1 MEILEFLT
9 ADTAVNAIDQ
19 LTNKIQNLAPT
30 AQAVAASASTSLGE
44 IKSVIQNTQA
54 EAKRLINDS
63 KTDPTVSAAASNYLK
78 GAKEQAVELSK
89 LMEDLKLKGFANDP
103 WVKELQEVSTK
114 LAKYDA
120 EVQGVISTLKLELQ
134 AKSALADAEAKYARE
149 LIEVVAK
156 KAVYDKATT
165 DAIVKVKEEIA
176 AKQALLTLNRLLS
189 DDGASKNAIRSLEER
204 KAIIE
209 IIKGQIS
216 IGAQLSK
223 EEQLRNIKLE
233 EMLSRESSRRREVS
247 ESLKQQI
254 ELQRLAAIAAG
265 GSGPG
270 TSIGNKA
277 DIEAYRRIIND
288 IVKELNAE
296 SEVTSKL
303 KSQERELA
311 TSLLASNTVI
321 KERIEM
327 LKAEKALA
335 SVRSTH
341 FNLSSSTGGEGQT
354 LAAIIQERA
363 RLNELNKVAT
373 QLAEARGRAE
383 AKSNPAY
390 QEQKRNLEA
399 LVGAENKVT
408 EARDRARRGL
418 EQSTHLH
425 NFHAQALASFRAGLT
440 SLGLQFGIYT
450 SGTFAIA
457 ASTYAVGRAFRTAAS
472 EGIEFQNTVIQ
483 AASVL
488 AGIENTFEQYKQLT
502 SQTAIGLSL
511 KTPFSATEIS
521 KAVFELSVG
530 GQSAKNIFGSLSGA
544 SDEAGKAMKSS
555 LIPVLNLATIG
566 MMDVGKAAD
575 ITTNIMEGFHIP
587 AKATAE
593 VVSVM
598 AYAALRSNMTIEQM
612 GTALSYVA
620 PIAYQTGQSLQ
631 DVSAML
637 EALHN
642 AGIKG
647 SRAGTAM
654 RKLLTDMYD
663 PSSKLSEML
672 AKASI
677 ASIDFSGNSINLIS
691 ILEKTKKALDE
702 GVISMSDIA
711 KATGLYAESGILAL
725 VSASARLSEAQ
736 KNNGMSAKEAS
747 DEFERE
753 AKSIRELQEELEL
766 AAKGDVAGLIVQ
778 RFSTSLSKQ
787 LSLLKNSVSLVGL
800 IPFNEVQ
807 DELTSLTKDLTAFF
821 QRLAYSPEM
830 AAFSKGLESVIIT
843 ASTVVK
849 NELVPA
855 FHEFY
860 SFISPIA
867 SAFTSVIGTI
877 ITTEG
882 VLKNVVKLLL
892 LLATIQTVKT
902 LGTVFMWLYGA
913 IIANVTAITSFIARL
928 SIAAYIALWTQF
940 HSILQAIG
948 VAVTA
953 AGGAMT
959 AAGVAASVLSG
970 GLIAIAAISLGALI
984 YSLSTVEAKLT
995 AIYVAQG
1002 KLDELDKT
1010 REKVGYN
1017 PSVVSG
1023 TGLVATGLNAVGAAQ
1038 EQVNLM
1044 SEQLS
1049 LAKQL
1054 SDLQTNMDPK
1064 AELNRAVLLQKYV
1077 EVSKQLTSASIVSES
1092 DRQKFSAQY
1101 ADEID
1106 KLDKKLD
1113 FLRTDSPTVFGTLF
1127 DTIFG
1132 SERQELITGLVETR
1146 AKLVDVKEQL
1156 DLMDNPEEVRKR
1168 TTSILSELSKS
1179 TTQVGQSLASKLD
1192 SQGGYESEGMAKK
1205 KMEEL
1210 QNLLGIVDSFRVA
1223 RDLLKGA
1230 FSPLSSSEVVS
1241 DSIGLPKLA
1250 GFTAVS
1256 LRELS
1261 SELEFLS
1268 SRFGIPK
1275 EKVDATI
1282 EAFAKIG
1289 TTVDG
1294 TTEKFKAIAEADRKF
1309 NEMADSVTDPTAK
1322 LALQQ
1327 HTGDKRDQLL
1337 RDLET
1342 QQNKVKKFED
1352 DRLAAATKT
1361 REELEK
1367 QADLKRDISNME
1379 LSLAEKSISFASELN
1394 ESSRELKG
1402 VRKDFADIVQDYT
1415 SAMSAAPT
1423 FATSVQEQM
1432 KTLDA
1437 ALTKVKGQSFIS
1449 EDDKKRLEDM
1459 MKAMNIS
1466 MKSYSDSV
1474 KSAKEA
1480 LVQIRAEE
1488 KRNMEVSG
1496 FSARSVQLTPIEF
1509 EAQQAKY
1516 GSISNAVKA
1525 YNLALAETNE
1535 LVGKYI
1541 SKKEQQMVL
1550 DDAYLRVLQASGDAV
1565 GVYFEKLRQQAE
1577 DLRPLFAQIFSDME
1591 SALARALETGKLD
1604 FKEFVDYIKSM
1615 LAKLAAQQIML
1626 SIGDIFGLSGNRNS
1640 GAMSIPSAAFAMAGG
1655 SYGNAQQQQSAGPFA
1670 SPFAM
1675 MGWAPQIN
1683 GYIPNLPGNQA
1694 GGGGMGNYVPNL
1706 FSNPFAST
1714 IPWATYAA
1722 GTIAG
1727 MFGGTSFGAGLAGG
1741 LGAAGAGGLFGAA
1754 SQFGA
1759 GAAMVGQGAV
1769 GAGLG
1774 SMAGA
1779 AIPFIG
1785 WIVAIVSIVASILKD
1800 KDAPRFGLRG
1810 GLGEAEFSESG
1821 LKKSTTDKVMQVVKQ
1836 IDEAVIGALG
1846 PELTNQ
1852 INQSGKL
1859 FSTGT
1864 YKSDKEQGFINA
1876 LWKRYQL
1883 ILGEV
1888 DKSLADSVKD
1898 LDRSSMDSFI
1908 AGLMDI
1914 LAPLKRMQVLLKS
1927 LQGSNEIKV
1936 LGFDSLKTGIE
1947 MAKKFMKEGENVAQT
1962 LERITINT
1970 LAVNTAFDNLGMSLG
1985 LVGEQ
1990 AIQVSQDII
1999 DAFGGLDEFKSKF
2012 SFFQQ
2017 QFGLAIPAKSP
2028 QSIQDSFQS
2037 RMDALDLPLPETREE
2052 FVALVQSID
2061 WTTEAGRD
2069 LGVALLG
2076 AAEAA
2081 DAFYDLKESAQAL
2094 VKSFYILRDLP
2105 QNIAEELVTM
2115 FGSQQNAASSIG
2127 FFEQKFGPGGYG
2139 NNSYAMMNYLGTELA
2154 GLGLTLPTTRE
2165 GFFDLVQSIDLSTEA
2180 GRKLWKSLMDLA
2192 PVADSFY
2199 SALEKM
2205 ADEAQKAKDAIEEMR
2220 ISVQNQISD
2229 AKQGFMLDTMSNPEK
2244 VMYWSTMF
2252 DQAIQGISTATSPDQ
2267 VNSLVQQGIQAAQAI
2282 WATFSDE
2289 QKRQFLPQF
2298 LQMMADLQKAAE
2310 DRLKQLSAEVD
2321 LKHAADL
2328 LAIAGQDLTGAGAA
2342 LTAAAMEMQLAAQF
2356 ALAFVPPGLPPNP
2369 YGGAETSQSIGM
2381 PKQGMEY
2388 GGASDED
2395 ISAQVQAT
2403 LVGAIEE
2410 SNAKLSDVM
2419 GKLSEAILSAS
2430 TNNKEASQSVNSA
2443 ASKIVIAADML
2454 ASAAVSSPR
2463 SVPSIAPTSRRSEVG
2478 VSARR

>member
-156 KAVYDKATT
+156 KAVSDKATN

-176 AKQALLTLNRLLS
+176 AKQALLTMNRLLY
-189 DDGASKNAIRSLEER
+189 DDGSSRVVASTLAMR
-204 KAIIE
+204 KAVIE
-209 IIKGQIS
+209 VIKGEAS
-216 IGAQLSK
+216 ARSQLYK
-223 EEQLRNIKLE
+223 EEQPRNIKLE

-254 ELQRLAAIAAG
+254 ELQKLAAIAAG

-277 DIEAYRRIIND
+277 DIEAYRRIING

-457 ASTYAVGRAFRTAAS
+457 ASTYAVGRAFKTAAA

-488 AGIENTFEQYKQLT
+488 AGIENTFEQYKQIT

-521 KAVFELSVG
+521 KAIFELSVG
-530 GQSAKNIFGSLSGA
+530 GQSAKSIFGDFSDSVDGA
-544 SDEAGKAMKSS
+544 SKTVKSS

-1064 AELNRAVLLQKYV
+1064 AELNRAALLQKYV

-1092 DRQKFSAQY
+1092 DRQKFYAQY

-1156 DLMDNPEEVRKR
+1156 DLMNNPEAVKKR
-1168 TTSILSELSKS
+1168 TTSILSELSQS
-1179 TTQVGQSLASKLD
+1179 TTQVGPSLTSRLAAQEEVDTEGRAREKLEEAKYLLGMVDETKKVYSFLMSSALDMAQQTAVVDVSYKENIGSANYNQFSGLAQALELFIQGSGIDTSKFKEVIELFKKAGETAEG
-1192 SQGGYESEGMAKK
+1192 SQERIKALGDAKK
-1205 KMEEL
+1205 GFEDLMQTGNKDFIKAM
-1210 QNLLGIVDSFRVA
+1210 SF
-1223 RDLLKGA
+1223 
-1230 FSPLSSSEVVS
+1230 
-1241 DSIGLPKLA
+1241 
-1250 GFTAVS
+1250 
-1256 LRELS
+1256 
-1261 SELEFLS
+1261 
-1268 SRFGIPK
+1268 
-1275 EKVDATI
+1275 
-1282 EAFAKIG
+1282 
-1289 TTVDG
+1289 
-1294 TTEKFKAIAEADRKF
+1294 
-1309 NEMADSVTDPTAK
+1309 
-1322 LALQQ
+1322 
-1327 HTGDKRDQLL
+1327 TGDKRDDLL
-1337 RDLET
+1337 KDIDKY
-1342 QQNKVKKFED
+1342 QNKVEKFEN

-1367 QADLKRDISNME
+1367 QADLRRDIENME

-1402 VRKDFADIVQDYT
+1402 VRKDFADVIQDYT

-1626 SIGDIFGLSGNRNS
+1626 SIGDMLDFGGGHNNT
-1640 GAMSIPSAAFAMAGG
+1640 AMSIPSAAFAMAGG

-1670 SPFAM
+1670 SPFALT
-1675 MGWAPQIN
+1675 GWAPQIN
-1683 GYIPNLPGNQA
+1683 GYIPNLQGGQSS
-1694 GGGGMGNYVPNL
+1694 GGGLGNYATNL

-1714 IPWATYAA
+1714 VPWATSAA

-1741 LGAAGAGGLFGAA
+1741 LGAAGAGGLYGAA
-1754 SQFGA
+1754 SQFAA

-1779 AIPFIG
+1779 AIPYIG
-1785 WIVAIVSIVASILKD
+1785 WIVAIVSIVASLLKD
-1800 KDAPRFGLRG
+1800 QDAPRFGLRG
-1810 GLGEAEFSESG
+1810 NLGEAEFSESG
-1821 LKKSTTDKVMQVVKQ
+1821 LKKTTTDKIMKVVKQ
-1836 IDEAVIGALG
+1836 IDEAVMKAIG
-1846 PELTNQ
+1846 PELTDQ
-1852 INQSGKL
+1852 INQSGKS

-1864 YKSDKEQGFINA
+1864 FKADKEYGFVNA

-1883 ILGEV
+1883 ILGEI
-1888 DKSLADSVKD
+1888 DQSLADSVKD
-1898 LDRSSMDSFI
+1898 LDKSDMETFMT
-1908 AGLMDI
+1908 GLMEL
-1914 LAPLKRMQVLLKS
+1914 LAPLNRMRVLFKS
-1927 LQGSNEIKV
+1927 LQGSKELEL

-1947 MAKKFMKEGENVAQT
+1947 MAKGFMREGENVAQT
-1962 LERITINT
+1962 LERITTNT
-1970 LAVNTAFDNLGMSLG
+1970 LAVNAAFDNLGMSLG
-1985 LVGEQ
+1985 LMGEQ

-1999 DAFGGLDEFKSKF
+1999 DAFGGLDEFKSQF

-2017 QFGLAIPAKSP
+2017 QFELAIAPKSP
-2028 QSIQDSFQS
+2028 QAIQDSLQA
-2037 RMDALDLPLPETREE
+2037 RMDSLGLSIPDTREG
-2052 FVALVQSID
+2052 FVALVQAID

-2069 LGVALLG
+2069 LGVSLLG

-2081 DAFYDLKESAQAL
+2081 DTFYDLKESAQAL
-2094 VKSFYILRDLP
+2094 IKSFYILRDLP
-2105 QNIAEELVTM
+2105 QNLAEEIVTM
-2115 FGSQQNAASSIG
+2115 FGSQQNASSAIG
-2127 FFEQKFGPGGYG
+2127 AFEQNFGPGGYG
-2139 NNSYAMMNYLGTELA
+2139 NNSYAMMNYLGNEFGA
-2154 GLGLTLPTTRE
+2154 LGLSLPTTRE
-2165 GFFDLVQSIDLSTEA
+2165 GFYALVQSIDLSTEA
-2180 GRKLWKSLMDLA
+2180 GRQLWKSLIDLS
-2192 PVADSFY
+2192 PVANSFY
-2199 SALEKM
+2199 AALERM
-2205 ADEAQKAKDAIEEMR
+2205 ADEAQKAKEAIEEMR
-2220 ISVQNQISD
+2220 QSIHDQVAD
-2229 AKQGFMLDTMSNPEK
+2229 TKQGFMLDTMSDPQK

-2252 DQAIQGISTATSPDQ
+2252 DQAMQSLTTATTPEQ
-2267 VNSLVQQGIQAAQAI
+2267 VNSLIQQGIQAAQGV
-2282 WATFSDE
+2282 WGTFDDA
-2289 QKRQFLPQF
+2289 QKQQFLAQF
-2298 LQMMADLQKAAE
+2298 LQMMDDLQTAA
-2310 DRLKQLSAEVD
+2310 DNRLTQLSAEVD
-2321 LKHAADL
+2321 LNAAADL
-2328 LAIAGQDLTGAGAA
+2328 LAIAGQDLTGAGAS
-2342 LTAAAMEMQLAAQF
+2342 LFAAATQMQLAAMF
-2356 ALAFVPPGLPPNP
+2356 ILATTPSSLPSNP

-2388 GGASDED
+2388 GVASEGE
-2395 ISAQVQAT
+2395 ISDQVQAT

-2443 ASKIVIAADML
+2443 ASKIAMAADML

-2463 SVPSIAPTSRRSEVG
+2463 PGPSIAPMSRRSEVG
-2478 VSARR
+2478 ISARR

>member
-114 LAKYDA
+114 LVKYDA

-189 DDGASKNAIRSLEER
+189 DDEASKNAIRSLEER

-233 EMLSRESSRRREVS
+233 EMLSKESSKRREVS

-457 ASTYAVGRAFRTAAS
+457 ASTYAVGRAFKTAAA
-472 EGIEFQNTVIQ
+472 EGIEFQNTAIQ

-488 AGIENTFEQYKQLT
+488 AGISDTFEQYKAIT
-502 SQTAIGLSL
+502 SQTSIGLSL
-511 KTPFSATEIS
+511 KAPFSATEIS
-521 KAVFELSVG
+521 KTIFELSVG
-530 GQSAKNIFGSLSGA
+530 GQSAKSIFGDFSNSVDGA
-544 SDEAGKAMKSS
+544 SKTVKSS

-637 EALHN
+637 EVLHN

-691 ILEKTKKALDE
+691 VLEKVKAALDS

-711 KATGLYAESGILAL
+711 KATGLYAESGVLAL
-725 VSASARLSEAQ
+725 VSASSRLSEAQ

-766 AAKGDVAGLIVQ
+766 AAKGDVAGLIVK

-787 LSLLKNSVSLVGL
+787 LTLLKNSVSLVGL
-800 IPFNEVQ
+800 LSFNEVQ

-821 QRLAYSPEM
+821 QRLAYSPELE
-830 AAFSKGLESVIIT
+830 AFSKGLESVIIT

-860 SFISPIA
+860 SFVSPIA
-867 SAFTSVIGTI
+867 SAFTSVVGAILTA
-877 ITTEG
+877 EG
-882 VLKNVVKLLL
+882 VLKNLVKLLL

-928 SIAAYIALWTQF
+928 SITSYIILWTQF
-940 HSILQAIG
+940 YSILTSIG
-948 VAVTA
+948 VAA
-953 AGGAMT
+953 T
-959 AAGVAASVLSG
+959 AAGVAATALSG
-970 GLIAIAAISLGALI
+970 GLIAIAAISLASLI
-984 YSLSTVEAKLT
+984 YSLFSVHKELDAIYASQEKLDNLKKAREASGYDTRTMANTATIAVAENALGAHSANVEASQELARISKELKDARDNLSGGDTAKMADLVVKLT
-995 AIYVAQG
+995 DLNSKIERLQESEHLDTQKFFSEYDSALRDLLKQKEGLEAFIKDHNSYDSAIDYYVMSVFGESPEAQLKRVNYLIDQMKEAKN
-1002 KLDELDKT
+1002 KL
-1010 REKVGYN
+1010 
-1017 PSVVSG
+1017 
-1023 TGLVATGLNAVGAAQ
+1023 
-1038 EQVNLM
+1038 M
-1044 SEQLS
+1044 I
-1049 LAKQL
+1049 
-1054 SDLQTNMDPK
+1054 
-1064 AELNRAVLLQKYV
+1064 
-1077 EVSKQLTSASIVSES
+1077 IVSP
-1092 DRQKFSAQY
+1092 SAREEAAKSLLSQ
-1101 ADEID
+1101 
-1106 KLDKKLD
+1106 LN
-1113 FLRTDSPTVFGTLF
+1113 TDTL
-1127 DTIFG
+1127 
-1132 SERQELITGLVETR
+1132 
-1146 AKLVDVKEQL
+1146 
-1156 DLMDNPEEVRKR
+1156 
-1168 TTSILSELSKS
+1168 
-1179 TTQVGQSLASKLD
+1179 VGQSLTSRLATQEEVDTEGRAREKL
-1192 SQGGYESEGMAKK
+1192 EEAKY
-1205 KMEEL
+1205 
-1210 QNLLGIVDSFRVA
+1210 LLGIVDETKNVYS
-1223 RDLLKGA
+1223 LLM
-1230 FSPLSSSEVVS
+1230 SSALEM
-1241 DSIGLPKLA
+1241 A
-1250 GFTAVS
+1250 QQTAVVDS
-1256 LRELS
+1256 GVPGSANYNQFSGLAQA
-1261 SELEFLS
+1261 LEPFIQGS
-1268 SRFGIPK
+1268 GI
-1275 EKVDATI
+1275 DTS
-1282 EAFAKIG
+1282 
-1289 TTVDG
+1289 
-1294 TTEKFKAIAEADRKF
+1294 KFKEVIDLFKQAGETAEGSQERIKALGD
-1309 NEMADSVTDPTAK
+1309 AK
-1322 LALQQ
+1322 KGFEELMQTGNKDFIKAMSF
-1327 HTGDKRDQLL
+1327 TGDKRDDLL
-1337 RDLET
+1337 KDIDKY
-1342 QQNKVKKFED
+1342 QHKVEQFEN

-1361 REELEK
+1361 REEIEK
-1367 QADLKRDISNME
+1367 QADLKRDIENME

-1626 SIGDIFGLSGNRNS
+1626 SVGDMLGFGGGNNNT
-1640 GAMSIPSAAFAMAGG
+1640 AMSIPSAAFAMAGG

-1675 MGWAPQIN
+1675 TGWTPQIN
-1683 GYIPNLPGNQA
+1683 GYIPNLQGGQSS
-1694 GGGGMGNYVPNL
+1694 GGGLGNYATNL

-1714 IPWATYAA
+1714 VPWATSAA

-1741 LGAAGAGGLFGAA
+1741 LGAAGAGGLYGAA
-1754 SQFGA
+1754 SQFAA

-1779 AIPFIG
+1779 AIPYIG
-1785 WIVAIVSIVASILKD
+1785 WIVAIVSIVASLLKD
-1800 KDAPRFGLRG
+1800 QDAPRFGLRG
-1810 GLGEAEFSESG
+1810 NLGEAEFSESG
-1821 LKKSTTDKVMQVVKQ
+1821 LKKTTTDKIMQVVKQ
-1836 IDEAVIGALG
+1836 IDDAVISAIG
-1846 PELTNQ
+1846 PELTDQ

-1859 FSTGT
+1859 FSTGSF
-1864 YKSDKEQGFINA
+1864 KADKEYGFVNA

-1883 ILGEV
+1883 ILGEI
-1888 DKSLADSVKD
+1888 DQSLADSVKG
-1898 LDRSSMDSFI
+1898 LDKSDMETFMT
-1908 AGLMDI
+1908 GLMEL
-1914 LAPLKRMQVLLKS
+1914 LAPLNRMRVLFKS
-1927 LQGSNEIKV
+1927 LQGSKELEL

-1947 MAKKFMKEGENVAQT
+1947 MAKGFMREGENVAQT
-1962 LERITINT
+1962 LERITTNT
-1970 LAVNTAFDNLGMSLG
+1970 LAVNAAFDNLGMSLG
-1985 LVGEQ
+1985 LMGEQ

-1999 DAFGGLDEFKSKF
+1999 DAFGGLDEFKSQF

-2017 QFGLAIPAKSP
+2017 QFELAIAPKSP
-2028 QSIQDSFQS
+2028 QAIQDSLQA
-2037 RMDALDLPLPETREE
+2037 RMDSLGLSIPDTREG
-2052 FVALVQSID
+2052 FVALVQAID

-2081 DAFYDLKESAQAL
+2081 DTFYDLKESAQAL
-2094 VKSFYILRDLP
+2094 IKSFYILRDLP
-2105 QNIAEELVTM
+2105 QNLAEEIVTM
-2115 FGSQQNAASSIG
+2115 FGSQQNASSAIG
-2127 FFEQKFGPGGYG
+2127 AFEQNFGPGGYG
-2139 NNSYAMMNYLGTELA
+2139 NNSYAMMNYLGNEFGA
-2154 GLGLTLPTTRE
+2154 LGLSLPTTRE
-2165 GFFDLVQSIDLSTEA
+2165 GFYALVQSIDLSTEA
-2180 GRKLWKSLMDLA
+2180 GRQLWKSLIDLS
-2192 PVADSFY
+2192 PVANSFY

-2205 ADEAQKAKDAIEEMR
+2205 ADEAKKAKEAIEEMR
-2220 ISVQNQISD
+2220 QSIHDQVAD
-2229 AKQGFMLDTMSNPEK
+2229 TRQGFMLDTMSDPQK
-2244 VMYWSTMF
+2244 VMYWSTIF
-2252 DQAIQGISTATSPDQ
+2252 DQSMQAISTATSPEQ
-2267 VNSLVQQGIQAAQAI
+2267 VNTLVQQAIQAAQGV
-2282 WATFSDE
+2282 WGTFDDA
-2289 QKRQFLPQF
+2289 QKQQFLAQF
-2298 LQMMADLQKAAE
+2298 LQMMDDLQTAA
-2310 DRLKQLSAEVD
+2310 DNRLTQLSAEVD
-2321 LKHAADL
+2321 LNAAADL
-2328 LAIAGQDLTGAGAA
+2328 LAIAGQDLTGAGAS
-2342 LTAAAMEMQLAAQF
+2342 LFAAATQMQLAAMF
-2356 ALAFVPPGLPPNP
+2356 ILATTPSSLPSNP
-2369 YGGAETSQSIGM
+2369 YGGAETSQSIWM

-2388 GGASDED
+2388 GVASEGE
-2395 ISAQVQAT
+2395 ISDQVQAT

-2419 GKLSEAILSAS
+2419 DKLSKAILSAS
-2430 TNNKEASQSVNSA
+2430 INNKEASQSVNSA
-2443 ASKIVIAADML
+2443 ASKIAMAADML
-2454 ASAAVSSPR
+2454 ASAAVSSPSPR
-2463 SVPSIAPTSRRSEVG
+2463 PGSSIAPISRRSEVG

>member
-19 LTNKIQNLAPT
+19 LANKIQNLAPT
-30 AQAVAASASTSLGE
+30 AQAVATSASASLGE
-44 IKSVIQNTQA
+44 IKSVIRDTQA
-54 EAKRLINDS
+54 EANKLIRDN
-63 KTDPTVSAAASNYLK
+63 KTDPKVNEAASNYLK
-78 GAKEQAVELSK
+78 GAKEQAVQLAK

-120 EVQGVISTLKLELQ
+120 EVQGVISILKLELQ

-189 DDGASKNAIRSLEER
+189 DDEASKNAIRSLEER

-223 EEQLRNIKLE
+223 EEQLRIIKLE
-233 EMLSRESSRRREVS
+233 EMLSKESSKRREVS

-457 ASTYAVGRAFRTAAS
+457 ASTYAVGRAFKTAAA

-488 AGIENTFEQYKQLT
+488 AGISDTFEQYKAIT
-502 SQTAIGLSL
+502 SQTSIGLSL
-511 KTPFSATEIS
+511 KAPFSATEIS
-521 KAVFELSVG
+521 KAIFELSVG
-530 GQSAKNIFGSLSGA
+530 GQSAKSIFGDFSDSVDGA
-544 SDEAGKAMKSS
+544 SKTVKSS

-691 ILEKTKKALDE
+691 VLEKVKAALDS

-711 KATGLYAESGILAL
+711 KATGLYAESGVLAL
-725 VSASARLSEAQ
+725 VSASSRLSEAQ

-766 AAKGDVAGLIVQ
+766 AAKGDVAGLIVK

-787 LSLLKNSVSLVGL
+787 LTLLKNSVSLVGL
-800 IPFNEVQ
+800 MSFNEVQ

-821 QRLAYSPEM
+821 QRLAYSPELE
-830 AAFSKGLESVIIT
+830 AFSKGLESVIIT

-855 FHEFY
+855 FREFY
-860 SFISPIA
+860 SFVSPIG
-867 SAFTSVIGTI
+867 SAFTSVIGSILTA
-877 ITTEG
+877 EG
-882 VLKNVVKLLL
+882 VLKNLVKLLL

-902 LGTVFMWLYGA
+902 LGNVFMWMYGA
-913 IIANVTAITSFIARL
+913 ILANVTAITSFIARL
-928 SIAAYIALWTQF
+928 SIAAYIILWTQF
-940 HSILQAIG
+940 YSILTSIG
-948 VAVTA
+948 VAA
-953 AGGAMT
+953 T
-959 AAGVAASVLSG
+959 AAGVAATALSG

-984 YSLSTVEAKLT
+984 YSLTTVEDKLK
-995 AIYVAQG
+995 AIYVAQDN
-1002 KLDELDKT
+1002 LDKLDKT
-1010 REKVGYN
+1010 REKAGYA
-1017 PSVVSG
+1017 PSVVSS

-1054 SDLQTNMDPK
+1054 SDLQNNIDPK
-1064 AELNRAVLLQKYV
+1064 ADLNRAVLLQKYE
-1077 EVSKQLTSASIVSES
+1077 EVSKKLTSASIVSES

-1101 ADEID
+1101 SDEIAKID
-1106 KLDKKLD
+1106 AALKSLK
-1113 FLRTDSPTVFGTLF
+1113 TDSPTIAGAIY

-1132 SERQELITGLVETR
+1132 SKRQESINALEETR
-1146 AKLVDVKEQL
+1146 DKLIEVKAQL
-1156 DLMDNPEEVRKR
+1156 DLLNSPEAVKKR
-1168 TTSILSELSKS
+1168 TTSILSELSQS
-1179 TTQVGQSLASKLD
+1179 TTQVGPSLTSRLAAQEEVDTEGRAREKL
-1192 SQGGYESEGMAKK
+1192 EEAKY
-1205 KMEEL
+1205 
-1210 QNLLGIVDSFRVA
+1210 LLGIVDETKNVYS
-1223 RDLLKGA
+1223 LLM
-1230 FSPLSSSEVVS
+1230 SSALEM
-1241 DSIGLPKLA
+1241 A
-1250 GFTAVS
+1250 QQTAVVDS
-1256 LRELS
+1256 GVPGSANYNQFSGLAQA
-1261 SELEFLS
+1261 LEPFIQGS
-1268 SRFGIPK
+1268 GI
-1275 EKVDATI
+1275 DTS
-1282 EAFAKIG
+1282 
-1289 TTVDG
+1289 
-1294 TTEKFKAIAEADRKF
+1294 KFKEVIDLFKQAGETAEGSQERIKALGD
-1309 NEMADSVTDPTAK
+1309 AK
-1322 LALQQ
+1322 KGFEELMQTGNKDFIKAMSF
-1327 HTGDKRDQLL
+1327 TGDKRDDLL
-1337 RDLET
+1337 KDIDKY
-1342 QQNKVKKFED
+1342 QNKVEKFEN

-1367 QADLKRDISNME
+1367 QADLRRDIENME
-1379 LSLAEKSISFASELN
+1379 LSLAEKSLSFASELT

-1402 VRKDFADIVQDYT
+1402 VRKDFADVVQDYT

-1423 FATSVQEQM
+1423 FAISVQEQM

-1437 ALTKVKGQSFIS
+1437 ALTKVKGQSFIF

-1466 MKSYSDSV
+1466 MKEYSASV
-1474 KSAKEA
+1474 KAAKEA
-1480 LVQIRAEE
+1480 LAQIRAEE

-1541 SKKEQQMVL
+1541 SKREQQIVL

-1577 DLRPLFAQIFSDME
+1577 DLRPLFAQIFADME

-1626 SIGDIFGLSGNRNS
+1626 SVGDMLDFGAGHNNT
-1640 GAMSIPSAAFAMAGG
+1640 AMSIPSAAFAMAGG
-1655 SYGNAQQQQSAGPFA
+1655 GYGNGVPQQQQTAGPFA

-1675 MGWAPQIN
+1675 LGWAPQIN
-1683 GYIPNLPGNQA
+1683 GYIPNLQGGQSS
-1694 GGGGMGNYVPNL
+1694 GGGLGNYATNL

-1714 IPWATYAA
+1714 IPWATSAA
-1722 GTIAG
+1722 GMVASL
-1727 MFGGTSFGAGLAGG
+1727 FGGTSFGAGLAGG

-1754 SQFGA
+1754 SQFA
-1759 GAAMVGQGAV
+1759 SGAAMVGQGAV

-1779 AIPFIG
+1779 AIPYIG
-1785 WIVAIVSIVASILKD
+1785 WIVAIVSIVTSILKD

-1810 GLGEAEFSESG
+1810 NLGEAESSESG
-1821 LKKSTTDKVMQVVKQ
+1821 LKKTTTDKIMKVVKQ
-1836 IDEAVIGALG
+1836 IDDAVMKAIG
-1846 PELTNQ
+1846 PELTDQ
-1852 INQSGKL
+1852 INQSGKS

-1864 YKSDKEQGFINA
+1864 FKADKEYGFVNA

-1883 ILGEV
+1883 ILGEI
-1888 DKSLADSVKD
+1888 DQSLADAVKD
-1898 LDRSSMDSFI
+1898 LDKSDMETFMT
-1908 AGLMDI
+1908 GLMEL
-1914 LAPLKRMQVLLKS
+1914 LAPLNRMRVLFQS
-1927 LQGSNEIKV
+1927 LQGSKELKV

-1947 MAKKFMKEGENVAQT
+1947 VAKKFMREGENVAQT

-1970 LAVNTAFDNLGMSLG
+1970 LAVNAAFDNLGMSLG
-1985 LVGEQ
+1985 LMGEQ
-1990 AIQVSQDII
+1990 AIKVSQDII
-1999 DAFGGLDEFKSKF
+1999 DAFGGLDEFKSQF

-2017 QFGLAIPAKSP
+2017 QFGLAIAPKSP
-2028 QSIQDSFQS
+2028 QDIQDSLQA
-2037 RMDALDLPLPETREE
+2037 RMDSLGLSIPDTREG
-2052 FVALVQSID
+2052 FVALIQSID
-2061 WTTEAGRD
+2061 WTTEAGRK

-2081 DAFYDLKESAQAL
+2081 DTFYDLKESAQAL
-2094 VKSFYILRDLP
+2094 IKSFYILRDLP
-2105 QNIAEELVTM
+2105 QKIAEEIVTM
-2115 FGSQQNAASSIG
+2115 FGSQQNASSAIG
-2127 FFEQKFGPGGYG
+2127 FFEQNFGPGGYG
-2139 NNSYAMMNYLGTELA
+2139 NNSYAMMNYLGKEFY
-2154 GLGLTLPTTRE
+2154 GLGLSLPTTRE
-2165 GFFDLVQSIDLSTEA
+2165 GYYKLVQSIDLSTEA
-2180 GRKLWKSLMDLA
+2180 GRQLWKSLIDLA

-2199 SALEKM
+2199 DSLEKM
-2205 ADEAQKAKDAIEEMR
+2205 ADEAQKAKEAIEEMR
-2220 ISVQNQISD
+2220 QSIHDQVED
-2229 AKQGFMLDTMSNPEK
+2229 TRQGFMLDTMSDPQK
-2244 VMYWSTMF
+2244 VMYWSTVF
-2252 DQAIQGISTATSPDQ
+2252 DQAIQGLATATTPEQ
-2267 VNSLVQQGIQAAQAI
+2267 VNDLVQKALQAAQAI
-2282 WATFSDE
+2282 WNTFDDE
-2289 QKRQFLPQF
+2289 QKKKFLPEF
-2298 LQMMADLQKAAE
+2298 LQMLKDLQTAA
-2310 DRLKQLSAEVD
+2310 DNRLAQLSAEVD

-2328 LAIAGQDLTGAGAA
+2328 LAIAGQDLTGAGAS
-2342 LTAAAMEMQLAAQF
+2342 LFAAAMEMQLAAMF
-2356 ALAFVPPGLPPNP
+2356 ILASTPSSLPPNP
-2369 YGGAETSQSIGM
+2369 YGGAETSKSIGM

-2388 GGASDED
+2388 GVASECE
-2395 ISAQVQAT
+2395 ISDQVQAT

-2443 ASKIVIAADML
+2443 ASKIAMAADML

-2463 SVPSIAPTSRRSEVG
+2463 PGPSIAPMSRRSEVG

>member
-19 LTNKIQNLAPT
+19 LEGKIRNLAPT
-30 AQAVAASASTSLGE
+30 AQAIATSASASLGE
-44 IKSVIQNTQA
+44 IKSVIRDTQA
-54 EAKRLINDS
+54 EANKLIRDN
-63 KTDPTVSAAASNYLK
+63 KTDPKVNEAASNYLK
-78 GAKEQAVELSK
+78 GAKEQAVQLAK

-149 LIEVVAK
+149 LIEIVAK

-189 DDGASKNAIRSLEER
+189 DDEASKNAIRSLEER

-233 EMLSRESSRRREVS
+233 EMLSKESSKRREVS

-457 ASTYAVGRAFRTAAS
+457 ASTYAVGRAFKTAAA

-488 AGIENTFEQYKQLT
+488 AGIENTFEQYKQIT

-521 KAVFELSVG
+521 KAIFELSVG
-530 GQSAKNIFGSLSGA
+530 GQSAKSIFGDFSNSVDGT
-544 SDEAGKAMKSS
+544 SKTVKSS

-691 ILEKTKKALDE
+691 VLEKVKAALDS

-711 KATGLYAESGILAL
+711 KATGLYAESGVLAL
-725 VSASARLSEAQ
+725 VSASSRLSEAQ

-766 AAKGDVAGLIVQ
+766 AAKGDVAGLIVK

-787 LSLLKNSVSLVGL
+787 LTLLKNSVSLVGL
-800 IPFNEVQ
+800 LSFNEVQ

-821 QRLAYSPEM
+821 QRLAYSPELE
-830 AAFSKGLESVIIT
+830 AFSKGLESVIIT

-855 FHEFY
+855 FREFY
-860 SFISPIA
+860 SFVSPIG
-867 SAFTSVIGTI
+867 SAFTSVIGSILTA
-877 ITTEG
+877 EG
-882 VLKNVVKLLL
+882 VLKNLVKLLL

-902 LGTVFMWLYGA
+902 LGNVFMWMYGA
-913 IIANVTAITSFIARL
+913 ILANVTAITSFIARL
-928 SIAAYIALWTQF
+928 SIAAYIILWTQF
-940 HSILQAIG
+940 YSILTSIG
-948 VAVTA
+948 VAA
-953 AGGAMT
+953 T

-984 YSLSTVEAKLT
+984 YSLTTVEDKLK
-995 AIYVAQG
+995 AIYVAQDN
-1002 KLDELDKT
+1002 LDKLDKT
-1010 REKVGYN
+1010 REKAGYS

-1054 SDLQTNMDPK
+1054 SDLQNNIDPK
-1064 AELNRAVLLQKYV
+1064 ADLNRAVLLQKYE
-1077 EVSKQLTSASIVSES
+1077 EVSKKLTSASIVSES

-1101 ADEID
+1101 SDEIAKID
-1106 KLDKKLD
+1106 AALKSLK
-1113 FLRTDSPTVFGTLF
+1113 TDSPTIAGAIY

-1132 SERQELITGLVETR
+1132 SKRQESINALEETR
-1146 AKLVDVKEQL
+1146 DKLIEVKAQL
-1156 DLMDNPEEVRKR
+1156 DLLNSPEAVKKR
-1168 TTSILSELSKS
+1168 TTSILSELSQS
-1179 TTQVGQSLASKLD
+1179 TTQVGPSLTSRLATQEEVDTEGRAREKL
-1192 SQGGYESEGMAKK
+1192 EEAKY
-1205 KMEEL
+1205 
-1210 QNLLGIVDSFRVA
+1210 LLGIVDETKNVYS
-1223 RDLLKGA
+1223 LLM
-1230 FSPLSSSEVVS
+1230 SSALEM
-1241 DSIGLPKLA
+1241 A
-1250 GFTAVS
+1250 QQTAVVDPGVPGS
-1256 LRELS
+1256 ANYNQFNGIAQA
-1261 SELEFLS
+1261 LEPFIQGS
-1268 SRFGIPK
+1268 GI
-1275 EKVDATI
+1275 DTS
-1282 EAFAKIG
+1282 
-1289 TTVDG
+1289 
-1294 TTEKFKAIAEADRKF
+1294 KFKEVIDLFKQAGETAEGSQERIKALGD
-1309 NEMADSVTDPTAK
+1309 AK
-1322 LALQQ
+1322 KGFEELMQTGNKDFIKAMSF
-1327 HTGDKRDQLL
+1327 TGDKRDDLL
-1337 RDLET
+1337 KDIDKY
-1342 QQNKVKKFED
+1342 QNKVEKFEN

-1367 QADLKRDISNME
+1367 QADLRRDIGNME

-1402 VRKDFADIVQDYT
+1402 VRKDFADVIQDYT

-1488 KRNMEVSG
+1488 KRNMEVTGVST
-1496 FSARSVQLTPIEF
+1496 RSVQLTPIEF

-1550 DDAYLRVLQASGDAV
+1550 DDAYLKVLQASGDAV

-1626 SIGDIFGLSGNRNS
+1626 SIGDMLDFGKGNNNT
-1640 GAMSIPSAAFAMAGG
+1640 AMSIPSAAFAMAGG
-1655 SYGNAQQQQSAGPFA
+1655 GYGNGVPQQQTAGPFA

-1683 GYIPNLPGNQA
+1683 GYIPNLQGGQSS
-1694 GGGGMGNYVPNL
+1694 GGGLGNYATNL

-1714 IPWATYAA
+1714 VPWATSAA

-1741 LGAAGAGGLFGAA
+1741 LGAAGAGGLYGAA
-1754 SQFGA
+1754 TQFAA
-1759 GAAMVGQGAV
+1759 GAAMVGEGAV

-1779 AIPFIG
+1779 AIPYIG
-1785 WIVAIVSIVASILKD
+1785 WIVAIVSIVSSLLKD
-1800 KDAPRFGLRG
+1800 QDAPRFGLRG
-1810 GLGEAEFSESG
+1810 NLGEAEFSESG
-1821 LKKSTTDKVMQVVKQ
+1821 LKKTTTDKIMQVVKQ
-1836 IDEAVIGALG
+1836 IDDAVISAIG
-1846 PELTNQ
+1846 PELTDQ

-1859 FSTGT
+1859 FSTGSF
-1864 YKSDKEQGFINA
+1864 KADKEYGFVNA

-1883 ILGEV
+1883 ILGEI
-1888 DKSLADSVKD
+1888 DQSLADSVKG
-1898 LDRSSMDSFI
+1898 LDKSDMETFMT
-1908 AGLMDI
+1908 GLMEL
-1914 LAPLKRMQVLLKS
+1914 LAPLNRMRVLFKS
-1927 LQGSNEIKV
+1927 LQGSKELEL

-1947 MAKKFMKEGENVAQT
+1947 MAKGFMREGENVAQT
-1962 LERITINT
+1962 LERITTNT
-1970 LAVNTAFDNLGMSLG
+1970 LAVNAAFDNLGMSLG
-1985 LVGEQ
+1985 LMGEQ

-1999 DAFGGLDEFKSKF
+1999 DAFGGLDEFKSQF

-2017 QFGLAIPAKSP
+2017 QFELAIAPKSP
-2028 QSIQDSFQS
+2028 QAIQESYKS
-2037 RMDALDLPLPETREE
+2037 RMDSLGLSIPDTREG
-2052 FVALVQSID
+2052 FVALIQSID
-2061 WTTEAGRD
+2061 WTTEAGRE

-2081 DAFYDLKESAQAL
+2081 DTFYDLKESAQAL
-2094 VKSFYILRDLP
+2094 IKSFYILRDLP
-2105 QNIAEELVTM
+2105 QNLAEEIVTM
-2115 FGSQQNAASSIG
+2115 FGSQQNASSAIG
-2127 FFEQKFGPGGYG
+2127 AFEQNFGPGGYG
-2139 NNSYAMMNYLGTELA
+2139 NNSYAMMNYLGNEFGA
-2154 GLGLTLPTTRE
+2154 LGLSLPTTRE
-2165 GFFDLVQSIDLSTEA
+2165 GFYALVQSIDLSTEA
-2180 GRKLWKSLMDLA
+2180 GRQLWKSLIDLS
-2192 PVADSFY
+2192 PVANSFY
-2199 SALEKM
+2199 AALERM
-2205 ADEAQKAKDAIEEMR
+2205 ADEAQKAKEAIEEMR
-2220 ISVQNQISD
+2220 QSIHDQVAD
-2229 AKQGFMLDTMSNPEK
+2229 TKQGFMLDTMSDPQK

-2252 DQAIQGISTATSPDQ
+2252 DQAMQSLTTATTPEQ
-2267 VNSLVQQGIQAAQAI
+2267 VNSLIQQGIQAAQGV
-2282 WATFSDE
+2282 WGTFDDA
-2289 QKRQFLPQF
+2289 QKQQFLAQF
-2298 LQMMADLQKAAE
+2298 LQMMDDLQTAA
-2310 DRLKQLSAEVD
+2310 DNRLTQLSAEVD
-2321 LKHAADL
+2321 LNAAADL
-2328 LAIAGQDLTGAGAA
+2328 LAIAGQDLTGAGAS
-2342 LTAAAMEMQLAAQF
+2342 LFAAATQMQLAAMF
-2356 ALAFVPPGLPPNP
+2356 ILATTPSSLPSNP

-2388 GGASDED
+2388 GVASEGE
-2395 ISAQVQAT
+2395 ISDQVQAT

-2443 ASKIVIAADML
+2443 ASKIAMAADML

-2463 SVPSIAPTSRRSEVG
+2463 SGPSIAPISRRSEVG

>member
-19 LTNKIQNLAPT
+19 LANKIQNLAPT
-30 AQAVAASASTSLGE
+30 AQAVATSASASLGE
-44 IKSVIQNTQA
+44 IKSVIRDTQA
-54 EAKRLINDS
+54 EANKLIRDN
-63 KTDPTVSAAASNYLK
+63 KTDPKVNEAASNYLK
-78 GAKEQAVELSK
+78 GAKEQAVQLAK

-149 LIEVVAK
+149 LIEIVAK

-176 AKQALLTLNRLLS
+176 AKQALLTLNRLLN
-189 DDGASKNAIRSLEER
+189 DDGSSRAAISSLESR
-204 KAIIE
+204 KALIE

-233 EMLSRESSRRREVS
+233 EMLSKESSKRREVS

-457 ASTYAVGRAFRTAAS
+457 ASTYAVGRAFKTAAA

-488 AGIENTFEQYKQLT
+488 AGIENTFEQYKQIT

-521 KAVFELSVG
+521 KAIFELSVG
-530 GQSAKNIFGSLSGA
+530 GQSAKSIFGDFSDSVDGA
-544 SDEAGKAMKSS
+544 SKTVKSS

-637 EALHN
+637 EVLHN

-647 SRAGTAM
+647 SRSGTAM

-691 ILEKTKKALDE
+691 VLEKVKAALDS

-711 KATGLYAESGILAL
+711 KATGLYAESGVLAL
-725 VSASARLSEAQ
+725 VSASSRLSEAQ

-766 AAKGDVAGLIVQ
+766 AAKGDVAGLIVK

-787 LSLLKNSVSLVGL
+787 LTLLKNSVSLVGL
-800 IPFNEVQ
+800 LSFNEVQ

-821 QRLAYSPEM
+821 QRLAYSPELE
-830 AAFSKGLESVIIT
+830 AFSKGLESVIIT

-855 FHEFY
+855 FREFY
-860 SFISPIA
+860 SFVSPIG
-867 SAFTSVIGTI
+867 SAFTSVIGSILTA
-877 ITTEG
+877 EG
-882 VLKNVVKLLL
+882 VLKNLVKLLL

-928 SIAAYIALWTQF
+928 SITSYIILWTQF
-940 HSILQAIG
+940 YSILTSIG
-948 VAVTA
+948 VAA
-953 AGGAMT
+953 T
-959 AAGVAASVLSG
+959 AAGVAATALSG

-984 YSLSTVEAKLT
+984 YSLTTVEDKLK
-995 AIYVAQG
+995 AIYVAQDN
-1002 KLDELDKT
+1002 LDKLDKT
-1010 REKVGYN
+1010 REKAGYA
-1017 PSVVSG
+1017 PSVVSS

-1054 SDLQTNMDPK
+1054 SDLQNNIDPK
-1064 AELNRAVLLQKYV
+1064 ADLNRAVLLQKYE
-1077 EVSKQLTSASIVSES
+1077 EVSKKLTSAAVASES

-1101 ADEID
+1101 SDEIAKID
-1106 KLDKKLD
+1106 AALKSLK
-1113 FLRTDSPTVFGTLF
+1113 TDSPTIAGAIY

-1132 SERQELITGLVETR
+1132 SKRQESINALEETR
-1146 AKLVDVKEQL
+1146 DKLIEVKAQL
-1156 DLMDNPEEVRKR
+1156 DLLNSPEDTKKR

-1179 TTQVGQSLASKLD
+1179 TTQVGPSLTSRLATQEEVDTEGRAREKL
-1192 SQGGYESEGMAKK
+1192 EEAKY
-1205 KMEEL
+1205 
-1210 QNLLGIVDSFRVA
+1210 LLGIVDETKNVYS
-1223 RDLLKGA
+1223 LLM
-1230 FSPLSSSEVVS
+1230 SSALEM
-1241 DSIGLPKLA
+1241 A
-1250 GFTAVS
+1250 QQTAVVDVS
-1256 LRELS
+1256 HKENIGSANYNQFSGLAQA
-1261 SELEFLS
+1261 LEPFIQGS
-1268 SRFGIPK
+1268 GI
-1275 EKVDATI
+1275 DTS
-1282 EAFAKIG
+1282 
-1289 TTVDG
+1289 
-1294 TTEKFKAIAEADRKF
+1294 KFKEVIDLFKQAGETAEGSQERIKALGD
-1309 NEMADSVTDPTAK
+1309 AK
-1322 LALQQ
+1322 KGFEELMQTGNKDFIKAMSF
-1327 HTGDKRDQLL
+1327 TGDKRDDLL
-1337 RDLET
+1337 KDIDKY
-1342 QQNKVKKFED
+1342 QNKVEKFEN

-1367 QADLKRDISNME
+1367 QADLRRDIGNME

-1402 VRKDFADIVQDYT
+1402 VRKDFADVIQDYT

-1474 KSAKEA
+1474 RAAKEA

-1488 KRNMEVSG
+1488 KRNMEVTGVST
-1496 FSARSVQLTPIEF
+1496 RSVQLTPIEF

-1626 SIGDIFGLSGNRNS
+1626 SIGDMLDFGGGNNT
-1640 GAMSIPSAAFAMAGG
+1640 AMSIPSAAFAMAGG
-1655 SYGNAQQQQSAGPFA
+1655 GYGNGAPQQQTAGPFA

-1683 GYIPNLPGNQA
+1683 GYIPNLQGGQSS
-1694 GGGGMGNYVPNL
+1694 GGGLGNYVINL

-1714 IPWATYAA
+1714 IPWATSAA

-1754 SQFGA
+1754 SQFA
-1759 GAAMVGQGAV
+1759 SGAAMVGQGAV

-1779 AIPFIG
+1779 AIPYIG

-1810 GLGEAEFSESG
+1810 NLGEAEYSESG
-1821 LKKSTTDKVMQVVKQ
+1821 LKKTTTDKIMKVVKQ
-1836 IDEAVIGALG
+1836 IDDAVMKAIG
-1846 PELTNQ
+1846 PELTDQ
-1852 INQSGKL
+1852 INQSGKS

-1864 YKSDKEQGFINA
+1864 FKADKEYGFVNA

-1883 ILGEV
+1883 ILGEI
-1888 DKSLADSVKD
+1888 DQSLADAVKD
-1898 LDRSSMDSFI
+1898 LDKSDMETFI
-1908 AGLMDI
+1908 TGLMEL
-1914 LAPLKRMQVLLKS
+1914 LAPLNRMRVLFQS
-1927 LQGSNEIKV
+1927 LQGSKELKV

-1947 MAKKFMKEGENVAQT
+1947 VAKKFMREGENVAQT

-1970 LAVNTAFDNLGMSLG
+1970 LAVNAAFDNLGMSLG
-1985 LVGEQ
+1985 LMGEQ
-1990 AIQVSQDII
+1990 AIKVSQDII

-2017 QFGLAIPAKSP
+2017 QFGLAIAPKSP
-2028 QSIQDSFQS
+2028 QDIQESYKS
-2037 RMDALDLPLPETREE
+2037 RMDSLGLSIPDTREG
-2052 FVALVQSID
+2052 FVALIQSID
-2061 WTTEAGRD
+2061 WTTEAGRE

-2081 DAFYDLKESAQAL
+2081 DTFYDLKESAQAL
-2094 VKSFYILRDLP
+2094 IKSFYILRDLP
-2105 QNIAEELVTM
+2105 QNIAEEIVTM
-2115 FGSQQNAASSIG
+2115 FGSQQNASSAIG
-2127 FFEQKFGPGGYG
+2127 FFEQNFGPGGYG
-2139 NNSYAMMNYLGTELA
+2139 NNSYAMMNYLGKELGA
-2154 GLGLTLPTTRE
+2154 LGLSLPTTRE
-2165 GFFDLVQSIDLSTEA
+2165 GFYTLVQSIDLSTEA
-2180 GRKLWKSLMDLA
+2180 GRQLWKSLIDLA

-2199 SALEKM
+2199 DSLEKM
-2205 ADEAQKAKDAIEEMR
+2205 ADEAQKAKEAIEEMR
-2220 ISVQNQISD
+2220 QSIHGQVAD
-2229 AKQGFMLDTMSNPEK
+2229 AKRGFMLDTMSDPEK
-2244 VMYWSTMF
+2244 VMYWSTVF
-2252 DQAIQGISTATSPDQ
+2252 DQSMQGLATATTPEQ
-2267 VNSLVQQGIQAAQAI
+2267 VNTLVQQGIQAAQAI
-2282 WATFSDE
+2282 WNTLDDDE
-2289 QKRQFLPQF
+2289 KKKFLPQF
-2298 LQMMADLQKAAE
+2298 LKMMDDLQTAA
-2310 DRLKQLSAEVD
+2310 DNRLTQLSADVD

-2328 LAIAGQDLTGAGAA
+2328 LAIAGQDLTGAGAS
-2342 LTAAAMEMQLAAQF
+2342 LSAAAIQMQIAAMFILAST
-2356 ALAFVPPGLPPNP
+2356 PSSPPPNP
-2369 YGGAETSQSIGM
+2369 YGGAETSKSIGM

-2388 GGASDED
+2388 GVASECE
-2395 ISAQVQAT
+2395 ISDQVQAT

-2443 ASKIVIAADML
+2443 ASKIAMAADML

-2463 SVPSIAPTSRRSEVG
+2463 PGPSIAPMSRRSEVG